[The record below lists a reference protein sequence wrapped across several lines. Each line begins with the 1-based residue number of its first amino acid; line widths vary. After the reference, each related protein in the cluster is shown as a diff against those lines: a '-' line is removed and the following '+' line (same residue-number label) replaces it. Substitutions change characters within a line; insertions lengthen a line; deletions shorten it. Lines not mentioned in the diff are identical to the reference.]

1 MEKTKKTSILKDQR
15 FLLIIVIAIIV
26 VIATIINPK
35 FLTGNNI
42 MAILQQ
48 ISIKGVMT
56 MAMAILMISGG
67 IDLSIGNM
75 MALSAVVMAV
85 MIKSEQPLWL
95 AILLSMSV
103 SVFCGLLNGVI
114 IAFSHCVPL
123 IVTLGTSQIFYGI
136 ALLVTGGSFMQFN
149 GLFDW
154 MRKVTILSTEN
165 WQGIPMMVIIMLAI
179 VILTNLM
186 ITRTQFGRRLVAMGG
201 NETAAYLSGIKV
213 TKYKTLTYVISGF
226 LVSIS
231 GMIFAA
237 RMNAI
242 APANG
247 SGYELDALVAC
258 VVGGITFEGGR
269 GTISGALL
277 GCLLVGV
284 ISNALDIL
292 GVDAYVKITVTGVI
306 IVLAVVLS
314 NIDKIRKKA

>member
-1 MEKTKKTSILKDQR
+1 MEKTKKLSILRDQR
-15 FLLIIVIAIIV
+15 VLLILVIAVIV
-26 VIATIINPK
+26 VIASILNPK

-42 MAILQQ
+42 MTILQQ
-48 ISIKGVMT
+48 ISIKGVMA

-85 MIKSEQPLWL
+85 AIKNGQPLGV
-95 AILLSMSV
+95 AIILSIIV
-103 SVFCGLLNGVI
+103 SMGCGLLNGLI
-114 IAFSHCVPL
+114 IAYSHCVPL

-149 GLFDW
+149 NLFDW
-154 MRKVTILSTEN
+154 MRKITIFSSDN
-165 WQGIPMMVIIMLAI
+165 WQGIPLMVIIMLATV
-179 VILTNLM
+179 VITDFL

-201 NETAAYLSGIKV
+201 NERTAFLSGIKV
-213 TKYKTLTYVISGF
+213 TRYKVLTYVISGL
-226 LVSIS
+226 LVALS
-231 GMIFAA
+231 GMVFAA

-269 GTISGALL
+269 GTITGALL

-314 NIDKIRKKA
+314 NIDNIRKKA